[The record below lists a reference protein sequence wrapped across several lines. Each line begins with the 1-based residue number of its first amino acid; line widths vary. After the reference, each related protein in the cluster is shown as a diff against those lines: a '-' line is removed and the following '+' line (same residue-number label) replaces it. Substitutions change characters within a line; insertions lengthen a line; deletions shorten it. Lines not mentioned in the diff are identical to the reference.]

1 MAAFFYILG
10 VVVVLKSKGTI
21 FKGVYMQIAAYYFPN
36 YHADKRNEEYHGT
49 GWTEWELM
57 KCAGVRFSGHRL
69 PRQPLWGYEDEA
81 DPAVMAKKIDAAAD
95 ARIDA
100 FVFDWYWYD
109 GPYLERALDEGFL
122 KAKNRD
128 RMKFALMFANHDWM
142 DRHPVG
148 YSKAANSDLLYGWN
162 NTLENIGDV
171 WDIIV
176 GKYLTSPLYWYVEN
190 VPYFSIYQ
198 VNRFIIQMGGME
210 GAAQA
215 LEMLRSKVKA
225 AGLPGVHINAI
236 WYDNLDNHPQYVC
249 CTPDWSNKIGFDSYT
264 SYNCVFATDVWMNSF
279 PVVDYA
285 VAGDEYCRMAEK
297 AMKTL
302 PKPYYPVITAGW
314 DTTPRTIQSD
324 IFRQGAYPYL
334 PVMESTPQ
342 EFARQLEN
350 TANLLAKRP
359 EAEQLIFINAWNE
372 WTEGSFLEPD
382 TVVKYQF
389 LDAIK
394 KFRNNKEE
402 A

>member
-1 MAAFFYILG
+1 
-10 VVVVLKSKGTI
+10 
-21 FKGVYMQIAAYYFPN
+21 
-36 YHADKRNEEYHGT
+36 
-49 GWTEWELM
+49 
-57 KCAGVRFSGHRL
+57 
-69 PRQPLWGYEDEA
+69 
-81 DPAVMAKKIDAAAD
+81 
-95 ARIDA
+95 
-100 FVFDWYWYD
+100 
-109 GPYLERALDEGFL
+109 
-122 KAKNRD
+122 
-128 RMKFALMFANHDWM
+128 
-142 DRHPVG
+142 
-148 YSKAANSDLLYGWN
+148 
-162 NTLENIGDV
+162 
-171 WDIIV
+171 
-176 GKYLTSPLYWYVEN
+176 
-190 VPYFSIYQ
+190 
-198 VNRFIIQMGGME
+198 
-210 GAAQA
+210 
-215 LEMLRSKVKA
+215 
-225 AGLPGVHINAI
+225 
-236 WYDNLDNHPQYVC
+236 
-249 CTPDWSNKIGFDSYT
+249 
-264 SYNCVFATDVWMNSF
+264 MNSF

-324 IFRQGAYPYL
+324 VFRQGAYPYL

-394 KFRNNKEE
+394 KFRNNKE